1 MRTWLRLALIASS
14 GVYGSVAL
22 QMPRVHTSFSLAS
35 LTAREHVRDKG
46 PSPRGRDYTK
56 APPRRCAGVDA
67 AKNQCLK
74 NAVEPTDYCHEHA
87 QRPRRVQPKPP
98 QRRSSASTGC
108 SRLITA
114 QTGKLGKLMWGLL

>member
-1 MRTWLRLALIASS
+1 MRTWLRLTLIASS

-22 QMPRVHTSFSLAS
+22 QMPRVHTSVSVASLA
-35 LTAREHVRDKG
+35 ARENAHDKG
-46 PSPRGRDYTK
+46 PFPRGRDYTK
-56 APPRRCAGVDA
+56 VPPRRCAGVDA
-67 AKNQCLK
+67 AKNQCLR

-98 QRRSSASTGC
+98 QRRSSASFVW

-114 QTGKLGKLMWGLL
+114 QTGKLMWGLL

>member
-1 MRTWLRLALIASS
+1 MRTWLRLTLIASS

-22 QMPRVHTSFSLAS
+22 QMPRVHTSVSVAS
-35 LTAREHVRDKG
+35 LTARENARDKG

-67 AKNQCLK
+67 ARKQCLR

-87 QRPRRVQPKPP
+87 QRPRRVQPKP
-98 QRRSSASTGC
+98 QRKSSASIGWT
-108 SRLITA
+108 RVITA
-114 QTGKLGKLMWGLL
+114 QTSGRMWGL